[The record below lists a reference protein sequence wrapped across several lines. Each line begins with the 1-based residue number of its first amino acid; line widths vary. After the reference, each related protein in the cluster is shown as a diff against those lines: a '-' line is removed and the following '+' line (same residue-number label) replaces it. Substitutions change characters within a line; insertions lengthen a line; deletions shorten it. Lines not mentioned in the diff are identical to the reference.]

1 MQKVERKSKFILQEY
16 ECAHSATRIIFY
28 NKAWHGTRPSR
39 MPFCRN
45 FVRMPTQH
53 LEFDLDFCLFWI
65 RSLVHLVLFIQTLY
79 MPFAFTFCWNLCR
92 SAVRSEFVFSDGWR
106 YFCLCTHV
114 WQLVGLKYI
123 RLYCNF
129 PVNRLTF
136 PLPCPIMYVYFWL
149 GRWGI
154 FGIQ

>member
-1 MQKVERKSKFILQEY
+1 MERKSKFILQEY

-79 MPFAFTFCWNLCR
+79 MPFAFTFCWNLCSQMVDVTFAFAHTCGSSLDSNIFVYIVIFQWIAWLFPCHAR
-92 SAVRSEFVFSDGWR
+92 LCMYISGSVAEGFSVFSKM
-106 YFCLCTHV
+106 L
-114 WQLVGLKYI
+114 
-123 RLYCNF
+123 
-129 PVNRLTF
+129 
-136 PLPCPIMYVYFWL
+136 
-149 GRWGI
+149 
-154 FGIQ
+154 IQS